1 MHSALILK
9 ESELNLPWT
18 HKEKS
23 KKMIDRPK
31 HILIVD
37 DEEPN
42 RETLASMV
50 SCLGYESELA
60 RDGIEALA
68 KVKLEIDLVLLDAA
82 MPGMDG
88 FEVAR
93 QIRSNPDLDEIPIV
107 MVTGL
112 SGKESRLRAVEAG
125 ANDFISKPV
134 DLTELRVRLLSWLKA
149 KEARDALKKN
159 QALLEQ
165 TVRRR
170 TADLHQALQA
180 MAEAQRSAYEA
191 HLDTIQ
197 RLAVA
202 AEYKDGNTAAHIQRM
217 SHYCALIGR
226 GLDLP
231 PGEME
236 ILRYASPMHDVGKI
250 GIPDAILL
258 KAGKL
263 NPHEWAIMK
272 RHTVIG
278 ACILH
283 GSSSRL
289 LQAGESIAL
298 SHHEKWDGSG
308 YPYALAGEEIPLYGR
323 ICAVADVFDALTT
336 PRPYKEALNNERAC
350 EAMRKG
356 RGSHFDPKILDL
368 FFDNLEEARKIQ
380 DTYRQESPMDAEDS
394 LPLDATLLEIGA

>member
-1 MHSALILK
+1 VPIFKGVRAESALDR
-9 ESELNLPWT
+9 
-18 HKEKS
+18 EKS
-23 KKMIDRPK
+23 KLMHRLKQ
-31 HILIVD
+31 ILIVD

-50 SCLGYESELA
+50 SCLGYESECA

-68 KVKLEIDLVLLDAA
+68 KVKLEIDLVLLDAT

-88 FEVAR
+88 FEVAK
-93 QIRSNPDLDEIPIV
+93 QIRNNPDLDEIPIV
-107 MVTGL
+107 MVTAL
-112 SGKESRLRAVEAG
+112 SGKQSRLRAVEAG

-134 DLTELRVRLLSWLKA
+134 DLTELGVRLSSLLKT
-149 KEARDALKKN
+149 KEARDALRRN

-165 TVRRR
+165 TVRKR

-180 MAEAQRSAYEA
+180 MAEAQRSAHDA

-226 GLDLP
+226 SLDLP
-231 PGEME
+231 PGEVE

-263 NPHEWAIMK
+263 NPVEWAIMK

-283 GSSSRL
+283 GSLSKL

-298 SHHEKWDGSG
+298 SHHEKWDGTG
-308 YPYALAGEEIPLYGR
+308 YPYGLAGEEIPLYGR

-336 PRPYKEALNNERAC
+336 PRPYKEALSNERAC
-350 EAMRKG
+350 EAMLKG
-356 RGSHFDPKILDL
+356 RGSHFDPQILDV
-368 FFDNLEEARKIQ
+368 FFENLEEARKIQ
-380 DTYRQESPMDAEDS
+380 DTCRQESPMDAEDI

>member
-1 MHSALILK
+1 MPIFKGVRAESALDR
-9 ESELNLPWT
+9 
-18 HKEKS
+18 EKS
-23 KKMIDRPK
+23 KLMHRLKQ
-31 HILIVD
+31 ILIVD

-50 SCLGYESELA
+50 SCLGYESECA

-68 KVKLEIDLVLLDAA
+68 KVKLEIDLVLLDAT

-88 FEVAR
+88 FEVAK
-93 QIRSNPDLDEIPIV
+93 QIRNNPDLDEIPIV
-107 MVTGL
+107 MVTAL
-112 SGKESRLRAVEAG
+112 SGKQSRLRAVEAG

-134 DLTELRVRLLSWLKA
+134 DLTELGVRLSSLLKT
-149 KEARDALKKN
+149 KEARDALRRN

-165 TVRRR
+165 TVRKR

-180 MAEAQRSAYEA
+180 MAEAQRSAYDA

-202 AEYKDGNTAAHIQRM
+202 AEYKDANTAAHIQRM

-226 GLDLP
+226 SLDLP
-231 PGEME
+231 PGEVE

-263 NPHEWAIMK
+263 NPVEWAIMK

-283 GSSSRL
+283 GSLSKL

-298 SHHEKWDGSG
+298 SHHEKWDGTG
-308 YPYALAGEEIPLYGR
+308 YPYGLAGEEIPLYGR

-336 PRPYKEALNNERAC
+336 PRPYKEALSNERAC
-350 EAMRKG
+350 EAMLKG
-356 RGSHFDPKILDL
+356 RGSHFDPQILDV
-368 FFDNLEEARKIQ
+368 FFENLEEARKIQ
-380 DTYRQESPMDAEDS
+380 DTCRQESPMDAEDI